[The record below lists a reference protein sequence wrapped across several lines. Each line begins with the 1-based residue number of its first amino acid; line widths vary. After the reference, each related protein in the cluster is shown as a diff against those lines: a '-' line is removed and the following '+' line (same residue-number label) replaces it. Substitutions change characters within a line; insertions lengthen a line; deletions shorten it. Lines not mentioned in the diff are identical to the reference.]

1 MRRVPPKKPLA
12 KAGKVGRCLE
22 TQVRRPARARNYQ
35 IVGCDDI
42 GEIKMITAIKN
53 NSTFRSNYLSM
64 IGAALLGLAIVTISG
79 HVQGNVLHDA
89 AHDVR
94 HTTGFPRH

>member
-1 MRRVPPKKPLA
+1 
-12 KAGKVGRCLE
+12 
-22 TQVRRPARARNYQ
+22 
-35 IVGCDDI
+35 
-42 GEIKMITAIKN
+42 MITAIKN

-94 HTTGFPRH
+94 HTTGFPCH